1 MTTSITKKIA
11 TPSPD
16 SKRSTQEK
24 SKNQLSKNELVHAKK
39 KTFFDDYWR
48 TIPHVPDSEYYCHG
62 D

>member
-1 MTTSITKKIA
+1 MATFTTKKIA
-11 TPSPD
+11 TPSSD
-16 SKRSTQEK
+16 AKSSSQEK

-48 TIPHVPDSEYYCHG
+48 TIPHVPDSDYYCHG